1 MHNTRHLDNQE
12 KEVQL
17 YLVKTAAPKGTSA
30 LSEVKVLT
38 INRPATT
45 YTQLVNHL
53 VLWQKKNYKES
64 LIQANQQIHL
74 TKYNIKTLLT
84 IQHKYYLMQTKQ
96 YRCVA
101 VINLSSLKHI
111 TNTMCMRIKQIFK
124 SSILPELSLV
134 AFNDFLFFFL

>member
-1 MHNTRHLDNQE
+1 MVFSPLNA
-12 KEVQL
+12 V
-17 YLVKTAAPKGTSA
+17 TAALP
-30 LSEVKVLT
+30 L
-38 INRPATT
+38 NRLAGDLKPC
-45 YTQLVNHL
+45 
-53 VLWQKKNYKES
+53 
-64 LIQANQQIHL
+64 
-74 TKYNIKTLLT
+74 YNIKTLLT

>member
-1 MHNTRHLDNQE
+1 MGFSFGEVVQIFELKRVGGAPKGHPFAPLADMHNMRHLDNQE

-74 TKYNIKTLLT
+74 TNT
-84 IQHKYYLMQTKQ
+84 ILKPCLQ
-96 YRCVA
+96 YS
-101 VINLSSLKHI
+101 ISI
-111 TNTMCMRIKQIFK
+111 T
-124 SSILPELSLV
+124 
-134 AFNDFLFFFL
+134 

>member
-1 MHNTRHLDNQE
+1 
-12 KEVQL
+12 
-17 YLVKTAAPKGTSA
+17 
-30 LSEVKVLT
+30 
-38 INRPATT
+38 
-45 YTQLVNHL
+45 VNHL

-111 TNTMCMRIKQIFK
+111 TNTMCMRIKQISK